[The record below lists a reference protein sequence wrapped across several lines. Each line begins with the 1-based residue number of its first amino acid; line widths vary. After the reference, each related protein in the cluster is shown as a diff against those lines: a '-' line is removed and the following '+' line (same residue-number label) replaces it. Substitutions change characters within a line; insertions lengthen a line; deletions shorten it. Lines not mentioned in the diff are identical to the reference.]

1 MADLEALRKRAR
13 ALKAKQ
19 VTDQGVN
26 GRVPSLEALRE
37 RARALKAGE
46 DASGKAPSPGVG
58 EQQRPLLQRIEKS
71 KPIQALESLALG
83 TSQDLFDL
91 TTGAAHILGSL
102 ASFTGRPKLG
112 EALKGVK
119 LPQVKEGV
127 EYPGL
132 FEAGKLLD
140 PAVFAAPMAKL
151 KGLGKLA
158 GPASSA
164 LTGGALGGL
173 YGAAKSPE
181 DFMKGLT
188 GGAALGG
195 IMGAASPVAGKVIS
209 ELGFDPLKRAA
220 SPVLKRQASDIAN
233 SLKGGSSAETVSDS
247 VFNLQKEHYADLNEM
262 AARKYGELNEHIPA
276 DFKFEKKL
284 YDESIDKE
292 LGKINKSLEQYA
304 ETKLLKK
311 DKQELSNT
319 LKEYKNVRIDSF
331 ADADLLKR
339 DINNRIA
346 DVEPGKPIRSS
357 LHNIKQGL
365 RSSVKDSAG
374 ATADLKEKWEEAD
387 QFYRENIVPFERME
401 GEKKAT
407 PFFDY
412 YLKGK
417 GTTEAISPQH
427 IKASKKD
434 ETKLLKQYLKMAPNQ
449 EARDLIAY
457 DYLKGAEDNPQEI
470 INRYSKL
477 GKNQRKLLF
486 PKHWKQL
493 DNLEKLNQRMPGILR
508 ESKEGLRT
516 LEKLGTAASYGL
528 AGSLAVGVSP
538 LTGLAALLGPKFA
551 EEGAGWLMEVPAIR
565 NLILSGGI
573 GDVAKLAALKGGV
586 QYGKDFF

>member
-1 MADLEALRKRAR
+1 MADLEALRKMAR
-13 ALKAKQ
+13 ELKAQQ
-19 VTDQGVN
+19 VPGQDVS
-26 GRVPSLEALRE
+26 RRI
-37 RARALKAGE
+37 
-46 DASGKAPSPGVG
+46 PSPEISG
-58 EQQRPLLQRIEKS
+58 QQRPLLERLEKS
-71 KPIQALESLALG
+71 KPVQALESLALG

-91 TTGAAHILGSL
+91 LTGAVNLPSAL
-102 ASFTGRPKLG
+102 ASVTGRPKLA
-112 EALKGVK
+112 EAIGRVKAPELKK
-119 LPQVKEGV
+119 GV

-132 FEAGKLLD
+132 FEAGRLLD

-151 KGLGKLA
+151 PGLGKLA

-164 LTGGALGGL
+164 LTGATLGGL

-181 DFMKGLT
+181 GFMKGLT

-220 SPVLKRQASDIAN
+220 SPVLKRQASDIAK
-233 SLKGGSSAETVSDS
+233 SLKGSSSAETVSNDL
-247 VFNLQKEHYADLNEM
+247 FNLQKEHYADLNEM

-284 YDESIDKE
+284 YDESIDQE

-319 LKEYKNVRIDSF
+319 LKDFKNVRIDSF

-339 DINNRIA
+339 DINNMIA

-434 ETKLLKQYLKMAPNQ
+434 ETKLLNQYLKMAPNQ

-493 DNLEKLNQRMPGILR
+493 DNLEKINQRMPGILR
-508 ESKEGLRT
+508 EPKEGLGT
-516 LEKLGTAASYGL
+516 LARYGL
-528 AGSLAVGVSP
+528 AGGLAVGASP
-538 LTGLAALLGPKFA
+538 LAGAAALLGPKVA
-551 EEGAGWLMEVPAIR
+551 EEGAEWLMQVPAIR
-565 NLILSGGI
+565 NLLLSGGV
-573 GDVAKLAALKGGV
+573 GDVAKMAALKGGV
-586 QYGKDFF
+586 QYGKDLF